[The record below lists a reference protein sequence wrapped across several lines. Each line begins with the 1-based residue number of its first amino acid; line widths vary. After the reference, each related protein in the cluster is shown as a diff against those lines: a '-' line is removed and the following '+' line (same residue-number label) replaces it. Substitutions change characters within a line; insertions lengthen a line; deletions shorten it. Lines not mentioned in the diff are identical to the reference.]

1 MGCKHN
7 IVAMSDL
14 RTHGR
19 FGNQLFQY
27 AFLKI
32 YANRYSL
39 QAQTPPWIGQYLFGH
54 KDPPITRSLQPL
66 TRKHLPSI
74 DALLESKFPPVVNV
88 DLNASIKNL
97 AEFQPYQHLFRELFQ
112 PIPGI
117 YHLAHPG
124 VLELRR
130 LGNTVV
136 GVHIRRGDYMN
147 YPNHKKYFPAPTSWY
162 VDWLNTI
169 WPTLDKP
176 VLFVASDDLELV
188 LPDFRKFHPITSA
201 DVIGKFPT
209 EPKYGSLD
217 PSFYPDFYLLSK
229 CDLLAISNSTFSYA
243 ASLLNTTCRRFM
255 RPHEDKKLVPY
266 DPWSSERKLNLL

>member
-1 MGCKHN
+1 MSRKQD

-54 KDPPITRSLQPL
+54 KDPPISQSLQPL
-66 TRKHLPSI
+66 TRRHLPSI
-74 DALLESKFPPVVNV
+74 HTLLESKYPPVVNV
-88 DLNASIKNL
+88 DLSASIKNL
-97 AEFQPYQHLFRELFQ
+97 AEFQPYQHLFRALFQ
-112 PIPGI
+112 PVPGI
-117 YHLAHPG
+117 DNLAHPG
-124 VLELRR
+124 VIELRR

-136 GVHIRRGDYMN
+136 GVHIRRGDYVN
-147 YPNHKKYFPAPTSWY
+147 HPNQRKYWPVPTSWY
-162 VDWLNTI
+162 TDWLNTI

-188 LPDFRKFHPITSA
+188 LPDFRKFQPVTSA

-209 EPKYGSLD
+209 DPKYGDLD

-243 ASLLNTTCRRFM
+243 ASLLNTTCRCFM